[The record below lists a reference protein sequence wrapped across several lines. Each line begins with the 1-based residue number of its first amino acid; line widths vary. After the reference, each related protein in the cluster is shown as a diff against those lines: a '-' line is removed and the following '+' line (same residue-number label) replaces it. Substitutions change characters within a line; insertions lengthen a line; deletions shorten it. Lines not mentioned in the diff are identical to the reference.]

1 MTINAHNSAPPALVP
16 EQDAIF
22 LDFDGTLVDIA
33 PRPDAVHVPEGLA
46 DLLME
51 LHAMC
56 GGALALVSGRAMA
69 ELAAFLP
76 RFEGPLIGSHGA
88 ESRGFDL
95 PRQDAAGDA
104 AADGAGL
111 AALRARFAE
120 FARAQGLL
128 AEAKPHGAAIHFRA
142 RPEAEPIARAF
153 AEEMLRHHPRL
164 RLQPAKM
171 AFELRP
177 EGATKD
183 AALRRLASTPPFA
196 GRRPVYLGDDATDE
210 PALIWAQ
217 ARGGL
222 GVKVGEGDSAAR
234 WRLEGPGAVRAWLA
248 AAIEPEREG
257 YSWAG

>member
-1 MTINAHNSAPPALVP
+1 MTTNAHNSAPPALVP
-16 EQDAIF
+16 EGDAIF

-69 ELAAFLP
+69 ELTAFLP
-76 RFEGPLIGSHGA
+76 QFDGPLIGSHGA
-88 ESRGFDL
+88 ESRGLDL
-95 PRQDAAGDA
+95 PGQGEDA
-104 AADGAGL
+104 AADEADL
-111 AALRARFAE
+111 AALHARFAA
-120 FARAQGLL
+120 FAEAHDLL

-153 AEEMLRHHPRL
+153 AEEMLRLCPRL

-183 AALRRLASTPPFA
+183 AALRQVAKAAPFA
-196 GRRPVYLGDDATDE
+196 GRRPVYLGDDTTDE

-217 ARGGL
+217 AGGGL